1 MYKTAFTR
9 LMGFFNEL
17 INFLSDHV
25 FWIKQNLRIVIH
37 PFKIKILNSNVLPV
51 IRNLKTCSIDDMSY
65 FIGCYKLIILCSDLI
80 PYKKT
85 VSDFDSTKE
94 INHLI
99 LLLMVV
105 RFLNLGVL
113 RRIWI
118 FVRPVLFWDFRVIH
132 MVDCLTARWIDR
144 SMIYLVDVRHLI
156 FVIEIFIYVFDFKK
170 LVCYL
175 LEWGSPL
182 YLL

>member
-1 MYKTAFTR
+1 MR
-9 LMGFFNEL
+9 FFNEL
-17 INFLSDHV
+17 INFLSDHI
-25 FWIKQNLRIVIH
+25 FWIEQNLRIIIH
-37 PFKIKILNSNVLPV
+37 PFKIKILHSNVLPV
-51 IRNLKTCSIDDMSY
+51 IRNLKTCSIDYMSY
-65 FIGCYKLIILCSDLI
+65 FIGCNKLIILCSDLI

-85 VSDFDSTKE
+85 VSDLYSTKE

-113 RRIWI
+113 GRIWI
-118 FVRPVLFWDFRVIH
+118 LVRPVLFWDFSVIH
-132 MVDCLTARWIDR
+132 MVDCLTARWVNR
-144 SMIYLVDVRHLI
+144 SMIDLIDMRHLI
-156 FVIEIFIYVFDFKK
+156 FVIEIFINVFDFKK

-175 LEWGSPL
+175 LKWGSPL